1 MEELINI
8 IMNYVEADE
17 IGEDTSFKND
27 LGMSSFDTVCM
38 ISEIKNTIGVQLE
51 PGDFI
56 KYKTVGSMARYINS
70 LK

>member
-17 IGEDTSFKND
+17 IGADTSFKND

-38 ISEIKNTIGVQLE
+38 IAEIKNTLGVQLE
-51 PGDFI
+51 PRDFV
-56 KYKTVGSMARYINS
+56 KYKTVGSMAGYIES

>member
-27 LGMSSFDTVCM
+27 LGMNSFDTVCM
-38 ISEIKNTIGVQLE
+38 IAEIKNTIGVQLE

-56 KYKTVGSMARYINS
+56 KYKTVGSMAGYINS

>member
-38 ISEIKNTIGVQLE
+38 IAEIKNTIGVQLE

-56 KYKTVGSMARYINS
+56 KYKTVGSMAGYINS

>member
-1 MEELINI
+1 MEDLINI

-27 LGMSSFDTVCM
+27 LGMNSFDTVCM
-38 ISEIKNTIGVQLE
+38 IAEIKNTIGVQLE

-56 KYKTVGSMARYINS
+56 KYKTVGSMAGYINS